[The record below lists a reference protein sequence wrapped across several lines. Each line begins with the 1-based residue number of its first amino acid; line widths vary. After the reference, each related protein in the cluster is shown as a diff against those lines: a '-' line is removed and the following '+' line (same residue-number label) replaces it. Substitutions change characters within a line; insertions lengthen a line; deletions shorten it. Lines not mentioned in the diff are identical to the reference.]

1 MISSRQH
8 AACPSQRRASKDREV
23 GRVTG
28 PRWAGDKCGLNLLIY
43 ISYSLLS
50 QGASEELE
58 CDSWK
63 GLQRQFY
70 PRAQDEI
77 ITLTWPT
84 ARATRWGSPSIL
96 GPGPWRLRSREVDSL
111 PGTLAFLLRFYCCG
125 WFHSCLLG
133 TVPTQ
138 DYTAC
143 HTHANQAFV
152 YSSALRI
159 SALPGTLCPYIT
171 CGDLNDYGLH
181 WLFGPQLVD
190 YLGG

>member
-1 MISSRQH
+1 M
-8 AACPSQRRASKDREV
+8 
-23 GRVTG
+23 TG

-77 ITLTWPT
+77 ITLTWST

-152 YSSALRI
+152 YSSALCI

-171 CGDLNDYGLH
+171 CGDLNDCGLH
-181 WLFGPQLVD
+181 RLIYIGCLVPSWWTT
-190 YLGG
+190 

>member
-8 AACPSQRRASKDREV
+8 SACPSQRQSSKDREV

-28 PRWAGDKCGLNLLIY
+28 PRWEGDKCGLNLLIY

-77 ITLTWPT
+77 IPLTWSM
-84 ARATRWGSPSIL
+84 ARATTWGSPSIL
-96 GPGPWRLRSREVDSL
+96 GPGPWRLRSGEVDSL
-111 PGTLAFLLRFYCCG
+111 PGTLAFILRFYCYG
-125 WFHSCLLG
+125 WFQLMPPGDSTHSRLYRMPYPC
-133 TVPTQ
+133 Q
-138 DYTAC
+138 
-143 HTHANQAFV
+143 
-152 YSSALRI
+152 
-159 SALPGTLCPYIT
+159 PGLCIQLCPAYK
-171 CGDLNDYGLH
+171 CLAWYPLPLH
-181 WLFGPQLVD
+181 HLW
-190 YLGG
+190 